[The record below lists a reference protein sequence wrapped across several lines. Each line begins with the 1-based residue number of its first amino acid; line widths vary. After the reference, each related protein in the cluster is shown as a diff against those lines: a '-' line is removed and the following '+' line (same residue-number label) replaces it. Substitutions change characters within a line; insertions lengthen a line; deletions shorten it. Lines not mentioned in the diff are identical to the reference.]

1 MIAIVGIKDILRK
14 GVKPIIKQ
22 CLNRGINVRMLSN
35 ESRYTA
41 IGTAREAGIIG
52 KNWVERDIDLAI
64 I

>member
-1 MIAIVGIKDILRK
+1 
-14 GVKPIIKQ
+14 
-22 CLNRGINVRMLSN
+22 MLSN